1 MFRVIVLMGYD
12 RKGVNTRMGATLE
25 PTSLDCSVSEM
36 KLAINP
42 VIAGNVPLV
51 VASMMT
57 GGKAYRSFDVP
68 AATLVKAA
76 CAFNGVGN
84 DCKKTVMRS
93 NALNLA
99 PYRITFKTN
108 PAEEGFELTK
118 QFVYDPAD
126 VAATLQG
133 LLI

>member
-12 RKGVNTRMGATLE
+12 RKGVNTRMGATLK

-36 KLAINP
+36 KLAITP
-42 VIAGNVPLV
+42 VISGNVPLV

-57 GGKAYRSFDVP
+57 GEEAYMSFDVP

-84 DCKKTVMRS
+84 DCRTRVMRS
-93 NALNLA
+93 NALNVA
-99 PYRITFKTN
+99 PSRMTFKTD
-108 PAEEGFELTK
+108 PEEEGFLST
-118 QFVYDPAD
+118 
-126 VAATLQG
+126 
-133 LLI
+133 

>member
-12 RKGVNTRMGATLE
+12 RKGVNTRTGATLK
-25 PTSLDCSVSEM
+25 PTSLDCSVSEI
-36 KLAINP
+36 KLAIIL

-108 PAEEGFELTK
+108 PAEEGFELT
-118 QFVYDPAD
+118 
-126 VAATLQG
+126 
-133 LLI
+133 